1 MQRLKDP
8 FGVNSLIDRLS
19 DMIPANGDLGDWIHD
34 AIQEGMN
41 YNKNANKKDDDDDD
55 GDKKDDVHIT
65 VPTTTSKGNNI
76 PTVTPQGN
84 ATNSANASPSKDADD
99 ENDSKDPFGI
109 SSLLSSLNS
118 IFDGI
123 NSADEI
129 VPS

>member
-1 MQRLKDP
+1 
-8 FGVNSLIDRLS
+8 
-19 DMIPANGDLGDWIHD
+19 MIPANGDLGDWIHD

-55 GDKKDDVHIT
+55 GDKKDNIHIA
-65 VPTTTSKGNNI
+65 VPTTTSNGNNI

-99 ENDSKDPFGI
+99 ENDTKDPFGI
-109 SSLLSSLNS
+109 NSLLSSLNS